1 MTFDYSILDDTE
13 RITFALRELYLSRGY
28 SRYKMSKFEEYDLY
42 ARHKDF
48 LVSDAVIT
56 FTDTNG
62 KLLAL
67 KPDVTL
73 SIIKNNQDEPE
84 GVRKLCYNENVYR
97 VSRGTNS
104 FKELMQTGLECMGAV
119 DGACVSEVL
128 MLAAETLKVLSTSF
142 VLEVSDLDILSAF
155 TEDLTADSAEM
166 GEIIRCIQEKNF
178 HGLTELLEKNGT
190 SREKTDALIAVL
202 RTAGSP
208 EEVLPKL
215 ETLCRDVP
223 RAAEAVERLEEALG
237 VFWGTPLLSSVEI
250 DLSSAADMNYYN
262 GVVFRGYI
270 DGVPESVLSGGQYDV
285 LMRKMGR
292 KSGAIGFAV
301 YLDLLERITLPEE

>member
-97 VSRGTNS
+97 VSKGTNS

-119 DGACVSEVL
+119 DGACISEGL
-128 MLAAETLKVLSTSF
+128 QLDAETLKALSTSF

-155 TEDLTADSAEM
+155 TEDLTEDSAEM
-166 GEIIRCIQEKNF
+166 SGILRCIQEKNF

-215 ETLCRDVP
+215 ETLCAGVP

-237 VFWGTPLLSSVEI
+237 VFWGTPFLPSVEI